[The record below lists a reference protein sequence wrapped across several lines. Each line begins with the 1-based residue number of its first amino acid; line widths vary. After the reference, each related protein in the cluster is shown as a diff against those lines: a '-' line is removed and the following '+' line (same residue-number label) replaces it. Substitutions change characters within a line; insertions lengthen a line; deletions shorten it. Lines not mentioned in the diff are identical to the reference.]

1 MSDAENEVECR
12 RSSRRRESAQKQS
25 RRSALE
31 AMKEARRQGK
41 VHRVDLDSLVTN
53 VYEEVDEDEYNE
65 IVRKRQEADF
75 VVDDDGSG
83 YVDHGAD
90 IFDDDEEDEYEYNG
104 EEVSKKKKKKND
116 KKDQTTKKG
125 LDSYFAPATHARGKV
140 KDDTEVKLEDDED
153 LKNML
158 AGINDDMLEMDNTA
172 EPSSTPLVNSSRNP
186 FKREGSPTIAP
197 RKVKVMKLATPTQR
211 NAPIRRIQDEPQNHV
226 KAEVPVE
233 EDVDYGVPD
242 FDDFDEPTAYEPPR
256 APPPTPVVPTA
267 KMVVPAAKMAVPK
280 VIEKDIKNDAEQEA
294 DHEEITVVESKPNA
308 KAGPQMMS
316 SAEWDD
322 SQAISEEPMVDVIA
336 GSEAFYVKEAGQQL
350 IRMFWL
356 DAYEDPVKHS
366 GTVYL
371 FGRVNVS
378 GNKWASCCVTVKNI
392 FRQVF
397 FLPREAK
404 FVRGTSTNDPVSDED
419 LFEEIKAVMKRFCGT
434 SSFKCK
440 QTKKR
445 FMNDGTIAGEYN
457 GEEVKVV
464 EVQYD
469 SNHPKLQSDL
479 SGATFSAVFNTTA
492 TAMERLLVEKGMMG
506 PGWLDVANYV
516 EVTAKLSYC
525 DYEFSVD
532 MERMRNLTYNTSV
545 TIPAPP
551 VRTLVLSMLTTL
563 NEKKENEICMISTLY
578 NPSCSLSNPSTDQ
591 KDLQRLCMVTKPC
604 GGVLPFDIKDQLNRR
619 GLSDIVMTAGNEK
632 ALLSLFLA
640 KIQKYEPDVIVG
652 HDLSASIALLVSRMD
667 KLKVAN
673 WSRTSRLKRT
683 INVGKVAHNKAGQW
697 ELTAGRL
704 LVDSRL
710 SAMELVRSR
719 SYDLSELVAQ
729 LLGDQRENI
738 YASEVSAKFSS
749 SQQLLNLIQ
758 WSWMDP
764 WFSLRV
770 IAQLNALPLAVQITN
785 IVGGVAS
792 RTLMGGRA
800 ERNEFLLLHAFN
812 KANYIAPN
820 KYTPNFRRGKQEK
833 EVELLEGANNEE
845 ADKDDKEEKSK
856 NKAQYSG
863 GLVLEPKKGLYDTL
877 ILLLDFN
884 SLYPSIIQEYNICF
898 TTVPH
903 VKDGDE
909 LPEVPSSTLS
919 EGILPCEIR
928 GLVERRREV
937 KKLMKGEASESKRKQ
952 YDIRQMALK
961 LTANSMYGCL
971 GFQQSRFYAKPL
983 AALITSKGREILMHT
998 KDLVEKLGYSV
1009 IYGDTDSIMIN
1020 TNSNDLKQAK
1030 KLGFEIKRQVN
1041 QCHRLLELE
1050 LDGVFKRMLLLKKKK
1065 YAALTVNVDNE
1076 LDTKKELKGLDIVRR
1091 DWSQL
1096 AKEAGNAVVDLILDP
1111 NLSRDDLVAEIHESL
1126 QRLRAKLEKG
1136 VDVKLFEISKQLTR
1150 NPKDYHDLK
1159 SQPHAAV
1166 ACRLNETGKFSL
1178 RHGDIVEYII
1188 CEDGTTN
1195 SAMQRA
1201 YHRTEL
1207 EQNPELKIDLHYYL
1221 AQQIHPVVSR
1231 LCTPIEE
1238 TDAVRLAE
1246 ALGMDASSYRRS
1258 AAARA
1263 SDNAAVED
1271 EWAWNGPVTYDHC
1284 ESLSFVCPGNGCGNV
1299 LNIRKAIENEE
1310 SGLRL
1315 SLDACEKCNVELSQY
1330 SAYICNRLSLTL
1342 RDYVM
1347 KHLMAP
1353 FKCDDPVCEFSTR
1366 THLLRWSREG
1376 LECPKCS
1383 GGVLRK
1389 EYSAKDLFDQQMF
1402 LKQVVDVHTALE
1414 ELKPEQRRILQ
1425 SKPNFPAVMS
1435 LYNELSVLIT
1445 RYLDKNAYSKVDLAF
1460 IFAPML
1466 KIE

>member
-12 RSSRRRESAQKQS
+12 RSSRRRESARQQS

-31 AMKEARRQGK
+31 AMKEARRSGK
-41 VHRVDLDSLVTN
+41 AHRVDLDSLIGN

-65 IVRKRQEADF
+65 IVRKRQAADF

-90 IFDDDEEDEYEYNG
+90 IFDDEEDEEDDM
-104 EEVSKKKKKKND
+104 VDRKSKKKRKD
-116 KKDQTTKKG
+116 KKDPTQKKG
-125 LDSYFAPATHARGKV
+125 LDSYFAPAAHDRGKV
-140 KDDTEVKLEDDED
+140 KDDTEVKLDDDED
-153 LKNML
+153 LKDML
-158 AGINDDMLEMDNTA
+158 AGINDEALEMDFSSQPSPAPTS
-172 EPSSTPLVNSSRNP
+172 SSTRNP
-186 FKREGSPTIAP
+186 FKREASPTIAP
-197 RKVKVMKLATPTQR
+197 RKVKVMKLATPTAR
-211 NAPIRRIQDEPQNHV
+211 SVPPPIRHAQAVPQNSV
-226 KAEVPVE
+226 KAEVQV
-233 EDVDYGVPD
+233 DDDDDYGAPD
-242 FDDFDEPTAYEPPR
+242 FDDYYEPPPPA
-256 APPPTPVVPTA
+256 APLSPKAAKSPKKVANSAPSVEVKAEVKKEVEEMQVEPSSLVEDTKPVPKPTPQV
-267 KMVVPAAKMAVPK
+267 MLSAA
-280 VIEKDIKNDAEQEA
+280 D
-294 DHEEITVVESKPNA
+294 
-308 KAGPQMMS
+308 
-316 SAEWDD
+316 WDD
-322 SQAISEEPMVDVIA
+322 SQEAADEPAVEVVA
-336 GSEAFYVKEAGQQL
+336 GSEAFYVKEDGQQM
-350 IRMFWL
+350 IRMYWL
-356 DAYEDPVKHS
+356 DAFEDPVKHS

-397 FLPREAK
+397 FLPRDTK
-404 FVRGTSTNDPVSDED
+404 FVRGASTNEQVKDADV
-419 LFEEIKAVMKRFCGT
+419 F
-434 SSFKCK
+434 
-440 QTKKR
+440 
-445 FMNDGTIAGEYN
+445 
-457 GEEVKVV
+457 EEVKVMMKRHCGTASFKCRQARKRFMHDGTISGEHSSDEV
-464 EVQYD
+464 KVIEVQYE
-469 SNHPKLQSDL
+469 SNHPKLPTDL
-479 SGATFSAVFNTTA
+479 SGETFSAVFNTTT
-492 TAMERLLVEKGMMG
+492 TAMERLLVEKAMMG
-506 PGWLDVANYV
+506 PGWVDVTNYT
-516 EVTAKLSYC
+516 EVTAKQSYC

-532 MERMRNLTYNTSV
+532 MERMRNLNYNSAITQA
-545 TIPAPP
+545 APP
-551 VRTLVLSMLTTL
+551 VRMLVLNVLTTL
-563 NEKKENEICMISTLY
+563 NDKKENEICMISMLY
-578 NPSCSLSNPSTDQ
+578 NPACNLSNPSTDQ
-591 KDLQRLCMVTKPC
+591 KDLHRLCMFTKPY
-604 GGVLPFDIKDQLNRR
+604 GGTLPFDIKDQLNRR
-619 GLSDIVMTAGNEK
+619 GLSDIVLTAGNEK

-640 KIQKYEPDVIVG
+640 KVHKYEPDIIVG
-652 HDLSASIALLVSRMD
+652 HDLSASISVLVSRMD

-697 ELTAGRL
+697 ELTAGRM

-719 SYDLSELVAQ
+719 SYDLSELVTQ
-729 LLGDQRENI
+729 LLGVHRENI
-738 YASEVSAKFSS
+738 YANEVAAKFSS

-770 IAQLNALPLAVQITN
+770 IAQINALQLAVQITN
-785 IVGGVAS
+785 IVGGVTS

-800 ERNEFLLLHAFN
+800 ERNEYLLLHAFN

-820 KYTPNFRRGKQEK
+820 KYQPSFRKGKHEK
-833 EVELLEGANNEE
+833 EVKNEDGENADDNE
-845 ADKDDKEEKSK
+845 ADGKSK

-898 TTVPH
+898 TTVAH
-903 VKDGDE
+903 TKDGDD
-909 LPEVPSSTLS
+909 LPDIPSSSLA

-928 GLVERRREV
+928 GLVERRRQV
-937 KKLMKGEASESKRKQ
+937 KSLMKEAPESKKKQ

-1009 IYGDTDSIMIN
+1009 VYGDTDSIMIN
-1020 TNSNDLKQAK
+1020 TNSTDLKQAK

-1065 YAALTVNVDNE
+1065 YAALTVNPDNE

-1111 NLSRDDLVAEIHESL
+1111 KLSRDELVAEIHESL
-1126 QRLRAKLEKG
+1126 QKLRARLDKG
-1136 VDVKLFEISKQLTR
+1136 MDTKLFEISKQLTR

-1166 ACRLNETGKFSL
+1166 AMRLNETGKFSL

-1207 EQNPELKIDLHYYL
+1207 ESNPELKIDLHYYL
-1221 AQQIHPVVSR
+1221 AQQVHPVVSR
-1231 LCTPIEE
+1231 LCAPIEE
-1238 TDAVRLAE
+1238 TDAVRIAE
-1246 ALGMDASSYRRS
+1246 ALGMDSTSYRRS
-1258 AAARA
+1258 AAAHA
-1263 SDNAAVED
+1263 SDAAAAED
-1271 EWAWNGPVTYDHC
+1271 EWAWQGPITYDHC
-1284 ESLSFVCPGNGCGNV
+1284 EALTFTCPSTGCGNV
-1299 LNIRKAIENEE
+1299 LRIRKAVEE
-1310 SGLRL
+1310 QGSTFKL
-1315 SLDACEKCNVELSQY
+1315 SLEACDKCGAELSPY
-1330 SAYICNRLSLTL
+1330 SAYICNRVEDALREFVARHLSSC
-1342 RDYVM
+1342 
-1347 KHLMAP
+1347 
-1353 FKCDDPVCEFSTR
+1353 FKCDDAVCEFR
-1366 THLLRWSREG
+1366 TKVHLMKWCREG
-1376 LECPKCS
+1376 LECPKCP

-1389 EYSAKDLFDQQMF
+1389 EYSAKDLFDQEMF
-1402 LKQVVDVHTALE
+1402 LKQVVDVPTALQ
-1414 ELKPEQRRILQ
+1414 ELKPEQQRSIQ
-1425 SKPNFPAVMS
+1425 TKPGFASTMA
-1435 LYNELSVLIT
+1435 LYNNLSAIVA
-1445 RYLDKNAYSKVDLAF
+1445 RYLDRNAYSKVDLAF
-1460 IFAPML
+1460 IFAPMM
-1466 KIE
+1466 KIA